1 MPCSAHL
8 FHVPKSSLL
17 STLTLFR
24 LTGCQAA
31 IINSFNHIKSF
42 KIMATT
48 AQTTTPTNTFVDTY
62 QEVTDA
68 VIKALEEGTVIWQ
81 CPWNQVGLPK
91 NITTDVNYRGWNL
104 FLLNFH
110 SMIKG
115 YPTPYYITY
124 KQAQKLGG
132 IIKKGEKG
140 VRIIYW
146 AEVALKNQNEEANQ
160 QTSTDEQGKP
170 RTIMVPKT
178 YTVFNIAQT
187 DDIEFPAFNAELRSD
202 AEKIADCEIV
212 VDNMPNKPIIR
223 KNGTNAYYQ
232 PSTDTVV
239 VPSLKRCKSNEAY
252 YSTLFHELAHSTGHE
267 SRLNRK
273 ELLNSDG
280 FGSATY
286 AKEEL
291 TAEMTAAFLGAITGI
306 GNATIDNSAAYIESW
321 LKALKNDKTLIIKA
335 AAQAQRAA
343 DYILSVVYEPA

>member
-1 MPCSAHL
+1 
-8 FHVPKSSLL
+8 
-17 STLTLFR
+17 
-24 LTGCQAA
+24 
-31 IINSFNHIKSF
+31 
-42 KIMATT
+42 MATT
-48 AQTTTPTNTFVDTY
+48 AQATQSTNTFSDTY

-91 NITTDVNYRGWNL
+91 NITTNVNYRGWNL

-110 SMIKG
+110 ATIKE

-124 KQAQKLGG
+124 KQANQLKGS
-132 IIKKGEKG
+132 IKKGEKG

-146 AEVALKNQNEEANQ
+146 ATVELKNQSDNATVQ
-160 QTSTDEQGKP
+160 QPTDETAKP

-187 DDIEFPAFNAELRSD
+187 EGIEFPHFEAEERSE
-202 AEKIADCEIV
+202 AEKIEACENIIA
-212 VDNMPNKPIIR
+212 NMPNKPTIR

-239 VPSLKRCKSNEAY
+239 VPSLKRCKSSEGY
-252 YSTLFHELAHSTGHE
+252 YSTLFHELAHSTGHD

-273 ELLNSDG
+273 ELLESEG
-280 FGSATY
+280 FGTATY
-286 AKEEL
+286 AKEGL
-291 TAEMTAAFLGAITGI
+291 TAEMTAAFLSAITGI
-306 GNATIDNSAAYIESW
+306 GQATIDNNAAYIESW

-335 AAQAQRAA
+335 AAQAHKAT
-343 DYILSVVYEPA
+343 DYIMQVTYETA

>member
-1 MPCSAHL
+1 
-8 FHVPKSSLL
+8 
-17 STLTLFR
+17 
-24 LTGCQAA
+24 
-31 IINSFNHIKSF
+31 
-42 KIMATT
+42 MATT
-48 AQTTTPTNTFVDTY
+48 AQQLTTTNNTFVDTY

-91 NITTDVNYRGWNL
+91 NITSNVNYRGWNL

-110 SMIKG
+110 TIMKG

-124 KQAQKLGG
+124 KQANNLKGS
-132 IIKKGEKG
+132 IKKGEKG

-146 AEVALKNQNEEANQ
+146 AEVELKNQ
-160 QTSTDEQGKP
+160 QTDATTPQPADEQTKP
-170 RTIMVPKT
+170 KTIMVPKT

-187 DDIEFPAFNAELRSD
+187 EGIKFPCFEAELRSD
-202 AEKIADCEIV
+202 AEKIANCEIV
-212 VDNMPNKPIIR
+212 VDNMPNRPTIR

-239 VPSLKRCKSNEAY
+239 VPSLKRCKSSEAY

-273 ELLNSDG
+273 ELLSSDG
-280 FGSATY
+280 FGSAAY

-291 TAEMTAAFLGAITGI
+291 TAEMTAAFLSAVTGI
-306 GNATIDNSAAYIESW
+306 DQVTIDNSAAYIESW
-321 LKALKNDKTLIIKA
+321 LKALKNDKTLVIKA

-343 DYILSVVYEPA
+343 DYILAVSYEQV

>member
-1 MPCSAHL
+1 
-8 FHVPKSSLL
+8 
-17 STLTLFR
+17 
-24 LTGCQAA
+24 
-31 IINSFNHIKSF
+31 
-42 KIMATT
+42 MATT
-48 AQTTTPTNTFVDTY
+48 AQQPTQTNTFVDTY

-68 VIKALEEGTVIWQ
+68 VIKALEEGTIIWQ

-91 NITTDVNYRGWNL
+91 NITTNVNYRGWNL

-132 IIKKGEKG
+132 IIKKGERG
-140 VRIIYW
+140 IRIIYW
-146 AEVALKNQNEEANQ
+146 AEVELKNQSAEANQ
-160 QTSTDEQGKP
+160 QPKVDEATKP
-170 RTIMVPKT
+170 RMIMVPKA

-187 DDIEFPAFNAELRSD
+187 EDIEFPAFEAKLRSD
-202 AEKIADCEIV
+202 VEIIQACEDVIA
-212 VDNMPNKPIIR
+212 NMPNKPIIR

-232 PSTDTVV
+232 PTTDIVV
-239 VPSLKRCKSNEAY
+239 VPSLKKCKSNEAY

-280 FGSATY
+280 LGSATY

-306 GNATIDNSAAYIESW
+306 GQATIDNSAAYIESW
-321 LKALKNDKTLIIKA
+321 LKALKNDKTLVIKA

-343 DYILSVVYEPA
+343 DYIMSVTYQPA

>member
-1 MPCSAHL
+1 
-8 FHVPKSSLL
+8 
-17 STLTLFR
+17 
-24 LTGCQAA
+24 
-31 IINSFNHIKSF
+31 
-42 KIMATT
+42 MATT
-48 AQTTTPTNTFVDTY
+48 AQPTNNTFVDTY

-124 KQAQKLGG
+124 KQANHLKGS
-132 IIKKGEKG
+132 IKKGEKG
-140 VRIIYW
+140 IRIIYW
-146 AEVALKNQNEEANQ
+146 ATVELKNESNDANTQ
-160 QTSTDEQGKP
+160 QPVDDTSKP

-187 DDIEFPAFNAELRSD
+187 EGFDFRCYD
-202 AEKIADCEIV
+202 AEFRSEAEAIANCEVV
-212 VDNMPNKPIIR
+212 VDNMPNRPTIR

-239 VPSLKRCKSNEAY
+239 VPSLKRCKSSEAY

-280 FGSATY
+280 FGSTAY

-291 TAEMTAAFLGAITGI
+291 TAEMTAAFLNAVTGI
-306 GNATIDNSAAYIESW
+306 SSSTIDNSAAYIETW
-321 LKALKNDKTLIIKA
+321 LKALKNDKTLVIKA

-343 DYILSVVYEPA
+343 DYILSVVYETE

>member
-1 MPCSAHL
+1 
-8 FHVPKSSLL
+8 
-17 STLTLFR
+17 
-24 LTGCQAA
+24 
-31 IINSFNHIKSF
+31 
-42 KIMATT
+42 MATT
-48 AQTTTPTNTFVDTY
+48 AQAPQQTNTFTDTY

-91 NITTDVNYRGWNL
+91 NITTNVNYRGWNL

-110 SMIKG
+110 ATIKE

-124 KQAQKLGG
+124 KQANQLKGS
-132 IIKKGEKG
+132 IKKGEKG
-140 VRIIYW
+140 IRIIYW
-146 AEVALKNQNEEANQ
+146 ATVELKNRQSDTNAQPADEA
-160 QTSTDEQGKP
+160 TKP

-187 DDIEFPAFNAELRSD
+187 EGIEFPYFEAEERSE
-202 AEKIADCEIV
+202 AEKIEACENIIA
-212 VDNMPNKPIIR
+212 NMPNKPTIR

-239 VPSLKRCKSNEAY
+239 VPSLKRCKSNEGY

-273 ELLNSDG
+273 ELIESEG
-280 FGSATY
+280 FGSKTY

-291 TAEMTAAFLGAITGI
+291 TAEMTAAFLSAITGI
-306 GNATIDNSAAYIESW
+306 GQATIDNSAAYIESW

-335 AAQAQRAA
+335 AAQAHRAT
-343 DYILSVVYEPA
+343 DYIMQVTYETA

>member
-1 MPCSAHL
+1 
-8 FHVPKSSLL
+8 
-17 STLTLFR
+17 
-24 LTGCQAA
+24 
-31 IINSFNHIKSF
+31 
-42 KIMATT
+42 MATT
-48 AQTTTPTNTFVDTY
+48 AQQPTQTNTFVDTY

-68 VIKALEEGTVIWQ
+68 VIKALEDGTIIWQ

-91 NITTDVNYRGWNL
+91 NITTNVNYRGWNL

-140 VRIIYW
+140 IRIIYW
-146 AEVALKNQNEEANQ
+146 AEVELKNQLAETNQ
-160 QTSTDEQGKP
+160 QPKVDEATKP
-170 RTIMVPKT
+170 RMIMVPKA

-187 DDIEFPAFNAELRSD
+187 EDIEFPAFEAELRSD
-202 AEKIADCEIV
+202 AEIIQACEDVIA
-212 VDNMPNKPIIR
+212 NMPNKPTIR

-232 PSTDTVV
+232 PTIDIVV
-239 VPSLKRCKSNEAY
+239 VTSLKKCKSNEAY

-280 FGSATY
+280 FGSVTY

-306 GNATIDNSAAYIESW
+306 GQATIDNSAAYIEGW
-321 LKALKNDKTLIIKA
+321 LKALKNDKTLVIKA

-343 DYILSVVYEPA
+343 DYIMSITYQPA

>member
-1 MPCSAHL
+1 
-8 FHVPKSSLL
+8 
-17 STLTLFR
+17 
-24 LTGCQAA
+24 
-31 IINSFNHIKSF
+31 
-42 KIMATT
+42 MATT
-48 AQTTTPTNTFVDTY
+48 AQANPQTNTFVDTY

-68 VIKALEEGTVIWQ
+68 VIKALEEGTIIWQ

-91 NITTDVNYRGWNL
+91 NITTNINYRGWNL

-110 SMIKG
+110 AMIKG

-132 IIKKGEKG
+132 IIKKGAKG
-140 VRIIYW
+140 IRIIYW
-146 AEVALKNQNEEANQ
+146 AEVVLKNQTADANAQ
-160 QTSTDEQGKP
+160 PATDETAKP
-170 RTIMVPKT
+170 RTIMVPKA

-187 DDIEFPAFNAELRSD
+187 EDIEFPSFEAELRSD
-202 AEKIADCEIV
+202 AEKIQACEDLV
-212 VDNMPNKPIIR
+212 ANMPNKPAIK

-239 VPSLKRCKSNEAY
+239 IPSLKRCKSNEGF

-273 ELLNSDG
+273 ELLESEG
-280 FGSATY
+280 FGSSTY

-321 LKALKNDKTLIIKA
+321 LKALKNDKTLVIKA

-343 DYILSVVYEPA
+343 DYILSVTYESA